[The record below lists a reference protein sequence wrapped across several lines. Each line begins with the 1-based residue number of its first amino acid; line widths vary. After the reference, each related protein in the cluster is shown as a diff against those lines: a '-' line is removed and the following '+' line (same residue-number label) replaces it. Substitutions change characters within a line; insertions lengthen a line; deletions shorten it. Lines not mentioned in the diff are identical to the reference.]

1 MDVILKY
8 DIKEELAELCHKQWS
23 GWMEYLFS
31 KGTFN
36 VRDGTWTMDAWAI
49 KRWMKQMETPYAE
62 LSKDEQDSDRKEAE
76 KFLALFP

>member
-1 MDVILKY
+1 MK
-8 DIKEELAELCHKQWS
+8 KEILAELCHEQWS
-23 GWMEYLFS
+23 GWMAYLFS

-36 VRDGTWTMDAWAI
+36 IRDGTWIMPAWAV
-49 KRWMKQMETPYAE
+49 KRWMKQMETPYAK